1 MSARTRKF
9 LGSIAIVAFLG
20 FYVGAVAL
28 LAERLPTT
36 WWVQLIYFVV
46 AGTAWGAP
54 LIPLIRWMNAGR

>member
-9 LGSIAIVAFLG
+9 LGSIAILAFLG
-20 FYVGAVAL
+20 VYVGAVAL

-36 WWVQLIYFVV
+36 WWVQLVYFVV
-46 AGTAWGAP
+46 AGTGWGVP